1 MALIFNTEVYMQIT
15 TRIAS
20 IGKGLRS
27 IYLPIIYIVLQLTL
41 TYHFT
46 KNSLVQLD
54 YILFFV
60 FVFGYILMLYFL
72 SMTHFQTDIRVFILD
87 GLAIPAGWLLS
98 LAFYLM
104 ASEHHS
110 INDFLAGYWH
120 LFALFI
126 SALALYISATSGVAF
141 ILSISKRF
149 EK

>member
-1 MALIFNTEVYMQIT
+1 MQIT

-110 INDFLAGYWH
+110 INDFLAEILASFCFVYICAGTLYFSDFWRS
-120 LFALFI
+120 FYFI
-126 SALALYISATSGVAF
+126 Y
-141 ILSISKRF
+141 K
-149 EK
+149 